1 MAITVTK
8 VVQAEHTWD
17 DLATLDWD
25 DPGYS
30 AIKSWEDT
38 QLYTLNAVADEAVD
52 FAEVKALLAKQ
63 AVTEVVD
70 FTDSVKRTF
79 LLIRGY
85 SINYDEGH
93 GKLQKKPVAEA
104 IAISDQKGAA
114 LKKAF
119 YEAYSTTERRVFSS
133 VAALSEAVNLQESY
147 TDQMAFVLRASE
159 SILLSDGMATDYSK
173 KLAEAFG
180 LVDSTVKKAT
190 ISDFETVAYDEAA
203 AQITNFIRKFAEA
216 LGVEDSTAKSAKLS
230 KAERASLLERFI
242 RNANAVIGDL
252 QFFEEAFDETDFLAQ
267 VQASPAGF
275 TPFKEFLA
283 GEHTFSEALFKTSLV
298 AAASLARPRMTELV
312 VKVDVPDVTEQ
323 GSATVQVG
331 GTQVNFAK
339 PFYAPPTIK
348 VVVSS
353 GTVLC
358 VPRLYNETVQG
369 FLVKLEAISSPGTY
383 VAGTITWSAEGY

>member
-1 MAITVTK
+1 MAATVTK

-17 DLATLDWD
+17 DLATIDWD
-25 DPGYS
+25 EPGYS
-30 AIKSWEDT
+30 AIKSWDDT
-38 QLYTLNAVADEAVD
+38 QRYILQAAADEAAA
-52 FAEVKALLAKQ
+52 FSEAKALKATQ
-63 AVTEVVD
+63 SVTEV
-70 FTDSVKRTF
+70 FGIADSLKRTF

-104 IAISDQKGAA
+104 VAIAEQRAA
-114 LKKAF
+114 GLKKAF
-119 YEAYSTTERRVFSS
+119 YEAYTTAERRVFSS
-133 VAALSEAVNLQESY
+133 VAAISEAVNLQESY

-159 SILLSDGMATDYSK
+159 SILLSDGMATDYAK
-173 KLAEAFG
+173 KLAEAFCI
-180 LVDSTVKKAT
+180 VDHTVKKAK
-190 ISDFETVAYDEAA
+190 ISDFETVTYDEAA
-203 AQITNFIRKFAEA
+203 AQITTFIRKFVEA
-216 LGVEDSTAKSAKLS
+216 IGVEYSTAKSAKLS
-230 KAERASLLERFI
+230 KAERAALLERFI

-283 GEHTFSEALFKTSLV
+283 GEHTLSEALFKTSLV

-323 GSATVQVG
+323 GSATVQIA
-331 GTQVNFAK
+331 GTQINFAK